1 MHRWVFVSVMLVA
14 GASIVFAS
22 GEGEATTD
30 PDRVYRLRLGTVVS
44 PPHAWL
50 DMAEFFAEE
59 VSDRTDGA
67 VTVSVYPSGTLGND
81 ATMIDEMRV
90 GTLDFVIGGAQN
102 AAQFVQEYQVF
113 GLSYLFESQAQFETA
128 IEYRG
133 PIFNRYVELY
143 EEKNLDLRLLA
154 LSGGGT
160 RNFSNNVRPIN
171 APEDLD
177 GIVMRV
183 PGSPI
188 ELRIW
193 SALGALPTSLP
204 WKEIYSA
211 MQAGVV
217 NAFESTISGF
227 FGSALYE
234 VAPYMSRTEHLY
246 MLSHF
251 TMSRMTYDRLPEAYR
266 TIVQAVAAQAAV
278 LGVAK
283 GREYDEALLE
293 RMREEHGFE
302 ANSVNTAPFIRI
314 VAPLHDELAAEVNG
328 SDILAM
334 IRALE

>member
-1 MHRWVFVSVMLVA
+1 MHRWLFVLVA
-14 GASIVFAS
+14 IVSGASIVFAS
-22 GEGEATTD
+22 GEGEATVD
-30 PDRVYRLRLGTVVS
+30 EDQVYRLRLGTVVS

-50 DMAEFFAEE
+50 DLAEFFVEE
-59 VSDRTDGA
+59 VSNRTDGT
-67 VTVSVYPSGTLGND
+67 VTVTVYPSGTLGND

-90 GTLDFVIGGAQN
+90 GSLDLVIGGAQN

-113 GLSYLFESQAQFETA
+113 GLSYLFESQEQFAQA

-133 PIFNRYVELY
+133 PIFNRYVELH

-188 ELRIW
+188 ELQIW

-204 WKEIYSA
+204 WNEIYSA

-251 TMSRMTYDRLPEAYR
+251 TMSQMTYDRLPEAYR
-266 TIVQAVAAQAAV
+266 TIIQTVAAEAAT

-283 GREYDEALLE
+283 GR
-293 RMREEHGFE
+293 
-302 ANSVNTAPFIRI
+302 
-314 VAPLHDELAAEVNG
+314 
-328 SDILAM
+328 
-334 IRALE
+334 